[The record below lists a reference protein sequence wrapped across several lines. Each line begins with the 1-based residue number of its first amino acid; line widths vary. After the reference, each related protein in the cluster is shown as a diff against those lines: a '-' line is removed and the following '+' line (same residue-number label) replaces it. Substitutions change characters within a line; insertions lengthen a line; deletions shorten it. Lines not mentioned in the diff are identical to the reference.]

1 MNFSGKID
9 IKKTVGERDFIYELL
24 TRSDT
29 DLRSAQRRID
39 DAVDGT
45 ETNNELKT
53 RWRLAKSVACSDNV
67 MFIKSPMIDELINN
81 DLIDCKP
88 GSLHLLHFLQ
98 IKSGWTMTAIG
109 GWG

>member
-1 MNFSGKID
+1 MSINLDQYRKCSLPRTSISMSQVSVLHNLHDLVMNFSGRID
-9 IKKTVGERDFIYELL
+9 IKKPIGERDFIYELL

-53 RWRLAKSVACSDNV
+53 RWR
-67 MFIKSPMIDELINN
+67 
-81 DLIDCKP
+81 
-88 GSLHLLHFLQ
+88 
-98 IKSGWTMTAIG
+98 
-109 GWG
+109 